1 MPFNKHKKGLDRARF
16 VIIYLKKLIGI
27 WSKQTLLISTS
38 MGGKK
43 RIEEKRIRWFLKF
56 SNLLLVVFHQPH
68 GNYSYQQLSRN
79 CYSFVCHQMNMR
91 LSIQI
96 NKASLCNNIL
106 GWVFFLEYFL
116 ISKVDEASVI
126 WKHTLFI
133 VLLCSMIMM
142 INLPQV

>member
-106 GWVFFLEYFL
+106 GWVIFFLNIFWSQKL
-116 ISKVDEASVI
+116 T
-126 WKHTLFI
+126 KHQLFESI
-133 VLLCSMIMM
+133 HFSLYYYVLWSWW
-142 INLPQV
+142 